1 MSTNNVYWRYLYILY
16 NSLILAS
23 VGVYFYFIIVE
34 KSFVLF
40 IGLVGFA
47 MGAIAFKIQYYLYE
61 KKYMILIT

>member
-1 MSTNNVYWRYLYILY
+1 MLY
-16 NSLILAS
+16 NSLIIAS

-47 MGAIAFKIQYYLYE
+47 MGVIAFKIQYYLYE

>member
-1 MSTNNVYWRYLYILY
+1 MSTNHVYWRYLYMLY
-16 NSLILAS
+16 NSLIIAS
-23 VGVYFYFIIVE
+23 VCVYFYFIIVE

>member
-47 MGAIAFKIQYYLYE
+47 MGAIAFKIQYYLY
-61 KKYMILIT
+61 

>member
-1 MSTNNVYWRYLYILY
+1 MSTNHLYWRYLYMLY
-16 NSLILAS
+16 NSLIIAS

-47 MGAIAFKIQYYLYE
+47 MGVIAFKIQYYLYE